1 MKAVFVETRLF
12 EKLRPD
18 YLDDDSYYEFQSV
31 LMKAPKSGAVI
42 QGTEG
47 IRKIRW
53 AAKGKGKRGGV
64 RIIYYW
70 LDKKERF
77 YFLTLY
83 AKNETTDLTANEK
96 RILKQFVEDWEHD
109 QT

>member
-1 MKAVFVETRLF
+1 MKAVFIETTFF
-12 EKLRPD
+12 EKHRAN
-18 YLDDDSYYEFQSV
+18 YLNDEAYQELQFSV
-31 LMKAPKSGAVI
+31 METPKSGMVI
-42 QGTEG
+42 QGTGG

-70 LDKKERF
+70 LDRKSRF
-77 YFLTLY
+77 YLLTLY
-83 AKNETTDLTANEK
+83 AKNEVSDLKSDEK
-96 RILKQFVEDWEHD
+96 RALKQLVEDWKHE